1 MPASQPTPLY
11 QDNLKVR
18 KLPIPI
24 RQQSCAFRLPIVL
37 LISLSLPTL
46 SLEKD
51 SWGGGPTPYEAPL
64 GQLPHSKRTERS
76 WKLTERLPSR
86 REKPA
91 AVKKSRLDKGYT
103 QTDSIFGVLETPEST
118 RMLMSWQT
126 QSPHLQAVWAYDSQ
140 EPSLVVETA
149 TLMDISDEENNTE
162 DFDDNDVNMIGGEDD
177 DESGSIADES
187 PEMEGLIANWRLL
200 KLNPDFSSMI
210 PYGHIN

>member
-1 MPASQPTPLY
+1 
-11 QDNLKVR
+11 
-18 KLPIPI
+18 
-24 RQQSCAFRLPIVL
+24 
-37 LISLSLPTL
+37 
-46 SLEKD
+46 
-51 SWGGGPTPYEAPL
+51 
-64 GQLPHSKRTERS
+64 
-76 WKLTERLPSR
+76 
-86 REKPA
+86 
-91 AVKKSRLDKGYT
+91 
-103 QTDSIFGVLETPEST
+103 
-118 RMLMSWQT
+118 MSWQT